1 MHSCIYEGQVRHSRY
16 APKPHRFR
24 YRLFLM
30 YLDLAELD
38 TLFEDRWFWSGR
50 RRALARFRRE
60 DHLGDPSVSLDHAVR
75 DYVENETDSRPVGPI
90 RLLTH
95 LSYFGYCFN
104 PVSFYYCFDENGT
117 RVDTIVAEVNNTPW
131 GERDIY
137 VLPRADNVGKG
148 AIQRFKPR
156 KKMHVSPFMPMD
168 IDYDWCFSSPLER
181 LTVYMA
187 NYRDGERIFDA
198 SIAMSRT
205 EITGRSLARVLLSFP
220 LMTAKVVA
228 AIYFEA
234 FRLWLKKT
242 PFHSHPGSRDNI
254 VVSQQ

>member
-1 MHSCIYEGQVRHSRY
+1 MQSCIYEGQVRHSRY
-16 APKPHRFR
+16 APKKHRFR

-38 TLFEDRWFWSGR
+38 SLFDKRWFWSSR

-60 DHLGDPSVSLDHAVR
+60 DHLGDPSLPLDEAVR
-75 DYVENETDSRPVGPI
+75 RYVEKETDVRPEGPI
-90 RLLTH
+90 RLLTNM
-95 LSYFGYCFN
+95 SYYGFCFN
-104 PVSFYYCFDENGT
+104 PVSFYYCFDASGSAVE
-117 RVDTIVAEVNNTPW
+117 TIVAEVSNTPW
-131 GERDIY
+131 GERELY
-137 VLPRADNVGKG
+137 VLPRSENVGKG

-156 KKMHVSPFMPMD
+156 KKFHVSPFMPMD
-168 IDYDWCFSSPLER
+168 IDYDWCFSSPVER

-187 NYRDGERIFDA
+187 NYREGERIFDA
-198 SIAMSRT
+198 SIAMTRT
-205 EITGRSLARVLLSFP
+205 EITSGSLARVLVTFP

-234 FRLWLKKT
+234 LRLWLKKT
-242 PFHSHPGSRDNI
+242 PFHPHPQRRDNI